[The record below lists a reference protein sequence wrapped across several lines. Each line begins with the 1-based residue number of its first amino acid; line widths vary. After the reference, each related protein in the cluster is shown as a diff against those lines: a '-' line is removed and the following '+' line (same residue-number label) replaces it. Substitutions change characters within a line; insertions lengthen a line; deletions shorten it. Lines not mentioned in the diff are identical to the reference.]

1 MADRE
6 LIPDDERYTAELRE
20 LLEAHPAVADYASR
34 YADYLAIGDTEPKEL
49 SIWTGS
55 EYKAARRARE
65 LLRRE
70 WSRRVWGR
78 K

>member
-20 LLEAHPAVADYASR
+20 LLEAHPAIADYASR
-34 YADYLAIGDTEPKEL
+34 YADYLAIGDVEPKMSGHWET
-49 SIWTGS
+49 SDV
-55 EYKAARRARE
+55 KAATKARS
-65 LLRRE
+65 LLRHE